1 MHRRFLKVRDAFPK
15 SADEHAQQVAR
26 LLQHRRAELNAAWR
40 ELEEGWSAIYERMAE
55 YDLRPRTDEES
66 MVNLNVGGS
75 NVTLFWHLLAET
87 EGFEDSILGALLEG
101 VWGEGRIPRDADG
114 RIVLDESPA
123 CIKHIIVQTM
133 LRAKGRTISSPRKT
147 GAEGL
152 PESTEH
158 SAVAI
163 DEAPCLT
170 YTACVV
176 GLPGYVP
183 AHSTHVKI
191 NGGSTMLE
199 PFEIA
204 PFSATIRHWVGGSTD
219 EMTLLY
225 RATRDGF
232 GVKFFKGRCTKHSPN
247 TITLIRVSSG
257 EGKDDDSIVGGYSSQ
272 AWDEPAVSS
281 SVWASESEK
290 FSFVFMLKDG
300 TSTRKGLCKPIK
312 WDAVDGTYKGPRMHL
327 NANTGPCFGV
337 GDLITN
343 FGETPLEGCTIETRR
358 ETFGIG
364 IDSPFL
370 ALNGKKVVDIEVYR
384 CSKLRV
390 VGPPKT
396 TAPKTTGSG
405 GDALTDAEA
414 FDIRSFGETIATS
427 LMEERVV
434 LDRAVKE
441 KETASARVAAA
452 TSALETVYGPS
463 VALGRQDAVVDL
475 NVHGTKMTT
484 LRSTLQA
491 CPRSAL
497 ARMFDEERWPATDK
511 DKDEHGGRL
520 IDCDPTCFSKIL
532 DVLRMQKRASWS
544 RRLVGEKHEG
554 KEVKEGC
561 GCGVPSGAIFIK
573 EADGE
578 VFGETVNMYFPG
590 CESFIMDLVQQV

>member
-15 SADEHAQQVAR
+15 TADEHAQLVAR
-26 LLQHRRAELNAAWR
+26 LLQHRRTELNAAW
-40 ELEEGWSAIYERMAE
+40 EQLEEGWSAINERMAE
-55 YDLRPRTDEES
+55 FDLRPRTDEES
-66 MVNLNVGGS
+66 MVNLNVGGA

-101 VWGEGRIPRDADG
+101 VWGEGRIPRDADD

-133 LRAKGRTISSPRKT
+133 LRAKGRTISSAKKT
-147 GAEGL
+147 DAEGL
-152 PESTEH
+152 PEGAEH
-158 SAVAI
+158 SAVAM

-176 GLPGYVP
+176 GLPGHVP
-183 AHSTHVKI
+183 AHSKHVKI

-219 EMTLLY
+219 EMTLIY

-232 GVKFFKGRCTKHSPN
+232 GGEFFKGRCTKHSPN
-247 TITLIRVSSG
+247 TISLIRVSSG

-272 AWDEPAVSS
+272 AWDEPAVTSP
-281 SVWASESEK
+281 VWSPDAERY
-290 FSFVFMLKDG
+290 SFVFMLKDG
-300 TSTRKGLCKPIK
+300 TSTRKDLCKPIK
-312 WDAVDGTYKGPRMHL
+312 WEAVDGTYKGPRILL
-327 NANTGPCFGV
+327 NTNAGPCFGV
-337 GDLITN
+337 GDLMTK
-343 FGETPLEGCTIETRR
+343 FGETPSDGCTIETRR
-358 ETFGIG
+358 ETFGICM
-364 IDSPFL
+364 DSPFL
-370 ALNGKKVVDIEVYR
+370 ALNGQKVVDVEVYR
-384 CSKLRV
+384 CSKLQV
-390 VGPPKT
+390 VDPSKT
-396 TAPKTTGSG
+396 TAPNTTGSG
-405 GDALTDAEA
+405 RDALTDAEA
-414 FDIRSFGETIATS
+414 FDVRSFGETIATS

-441 KETASARVAAA
+441 KEAAAARVSAAVS
-452 TSALETVYGPS
+452 TLQTVYGPS
-463 VALGRQDAVVDL
+463 VAAGEHDTVVDL
-475 NVHGTKMTT
+475 NVRGIKMTT

-491 CPRSAL
+491 CSRSAL

-532 DVLRMQKRASWS
+532 DVLRMRKRASWS
-544 RRLVGEKHEG
+544 RGAAEEKQEGEDS
-554 KEVKEGC
+554 C
-561 GCGVPSGAIFIK
+561 GCGVPAGAVFIK

-578 VFGETVNMYFPG
+578 VFGEVVNMYFPG